1 MLKACETLKISANL
15 STTGETTLLNIKLT
29 LFGRRKLTQQAR
41 DGTQYDSL
49 AYDLDT
55 LHLGEEAN
63 NGDAASLVSDSTG
76 RDSALGSTSIAGV
89 DEDEEV
95 DGARGGAD
103 KVTRSCS
110 LPEQL
115 GALGHARARLDGPG

>member
-1 MLKACETLKISANL
+1 M
-15 STTGETTLLNIKLT
+15 
-29 LFGRRKLTQQAR
+29 TQQAR

-95 DGARGGAD
+95 EGARASD

-115 GALGHARARLDGPG
+115 GALGHTGVRLDGPGNANHLNITT

>member
-1 MLKACETLKISANL
+1 M
-15 STTGETTLLNIKLT
+15 
-29 LFGRRKLTQQAR
+29 TQQAR
-41 DGTQYDSL
+41 NGTQYDSL

-95 DGARGGAD
+95 EGARASD

-115 GALGHARARLDGPG
+115 GALTLTRARPEGSGHVHHV

>member
-1 MLKACETLKISANL
+1 M
-15 STTGETTLLNIKLT
+15 
-29 LFGRRKLTQQAR
+29 TQQAR
-41 DGTQYDSL
+41 DGPQYDSL

-95 DGARGGAD
+95 DGARGGSD

-115 GALGHARARLDGPG
+115 GALAHARARLDGPGKDDETKEVKGM

>member
-1 MLKACETLKISANL
+1 MSR
-15 STTGETTLLNIKLT
+15 
-29 LFGRRKLTQQAR
+29 RRKLTQQAR
-41 DGTQYDSL
+41 DGAHQYDSL

-89 DEDEEV
+89 DEEEEV
-95 DGARGGAD
+95 EGARGASEQ
-103 KVTRSCS
+103 VTRSCS

-115 GALGHARARLDGPG
+115 GALGHVRAKMEGPGKKDIYLK

>member
-1 MLKACETLKISANL
+1 M
-15 STTGETTLLNIKLT
+15 
-29 LFGRRKLTQQAR
+29 TQQAR

-89 DEDEEV
+89 EEEV
-95 DGARGGAD
+95 KSEEVMSVTSPETPSNPIAAMLSQVLTEEKRKPDPCVEVVEDLKVKIAD
-103 KVTRSCS
+103 
-110 LPEQL
+110 L
-115 GALGHARARLDGPG
+115 GNACWVSWTLVRVH

>member
-1 MLKACETLKISANL
+1 M
-15 STTGETTLLNIKLT
+15 
-29 LFGRRKLTQQAR
+29 TQQAR

-89 DEDEEV
+89 EEEDEVE
-95 DGARGGAD
+95 GARASE
-103 KVTRSCS
+103 VIRSCS

-115 GALGHARARLDGPG
+115 GTLGRTRDRRDSPGKVDLFGHNCKGTSIKYVILRTTN